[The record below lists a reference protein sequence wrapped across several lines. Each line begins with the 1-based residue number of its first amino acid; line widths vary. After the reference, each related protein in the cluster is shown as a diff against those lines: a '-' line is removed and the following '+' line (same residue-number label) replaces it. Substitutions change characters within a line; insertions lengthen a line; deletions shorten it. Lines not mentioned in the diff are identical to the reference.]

1 MTSPSF
7 SPSGTP
13 PTRASD
19 AAPLR
24 ALGAALLAFV
34 AIVLLL
40 GALAPSRPG
49 RLLLAPMMGLDACL
63 FADRSEEAAKA
74 PAIAQ
79 ECLGAQASAAP
90 IIESTLQALGERHI
104 SRDGTLEM
112 GYTLNLPL
120 LKFLKLQG
128 GHWTVDEEAVGRAVR
143 SVRDA
148 DRPVV
153 LYLFSTHFGSGAP
166 AEAALAQ
173 DADNLLQTPT
183 GPLGKD
189 RYYQTDIY
197 PWSFVRLD
205 NGITR
210 AREAVVQALLQGVC
224 GLPPAARERVR
235 GVTLLGELHQMF
247 PRFEDGMGFAGP
259 YVTTDYSASSVQ
271 GFRQFLQQ
279 RFGTVERLNAVLG
292 AGFRSFDELAPPSK
306 DIRTQPLQHYWEHID
321 AYAAGTLPVMGWV
334 HAPGRGAEG
343 APWVRIYQDGSLVG
357 RVQARFGRQDVLAA
371 RPEFKTADLGW
382 RFDLE
387 YAGLPPGIH
396 RLDIYL
402 EEGEGLARLD
412 TRRIAV
418 MDRAQT
424 APQAVP
430 SRPLPGAAPASPG
443 VEFHVDAPADLS
455 SYYFNP
461 LVPLWDAFRARQV
474 RDYLEHFRAVAASAC
489 VPPQRLY
496 SHQILP
502 FVNPGWDVSKFAVEQ
517 DLDVPARLGLGV
529 SLYGEA
535 SYGAS
540 FFDWLRHTGRDH
552 YGVTEFHPLR
562 AMSPDQLKAVL
573 RRHAEHGA
581 RFLSFFAEAEGS
593 GPWRDGVSNVMS
605 FDQDNPY
612 HGSAPLR
619 AAVQAL
625 MQ

>member
-1 MTSPSF
+1 MTSSH
-7 SPSGTP
+7 SSSSGSGD
-13 PTRASD
+13 RQAGD
-19 AAPLR
+19 AGSR
-24 ALGAALLAFV
+24 ALAVALLAFV

-40 GALAPSRPG
+40 GVLASSRPG
-49 RLLLAPMMGLDACL
+49 PLLLAPMMGLDACL
-63 FADRSEEAAKA
+63 FADRPEEAARS
-74 PAIAQ
+74 PAIAR
-79 ECLGAQASAAP
+79 ECQGAQASAAP
-90 IIESTLQALGERHI
+90 IIESTLRALGERRT

-120 LKFLKLQG
+120 LKFLTLQQG
-128 GHWTVDEEAVGRAVR
+128 QWTVDQEAVGRAVR

-153 LYLFSTHFGSGAP
+153 LYLFSTHFGSAAP

-173 DADNLLQTPT
+173 DADNLLQTPE

-210 AREAVVQALLQGVC
+210 ARESVVRALLQGVC
-224 GLPPAARERVR
+224 GLPQAARERVR

-247 PRFEDGMGFAGP
+247 PRFEDGMGFSGP
-259 YVTTDYSASSVQ
+259 YVTTDYSAASVQ
-271 GFRQFLQQ
+271 GFRQFLRQ
-279 RFGTVERLNAVLG
+279 RFGTVERLNAQLG
-292 AGFRSFDELAPPSK
+292 AGFRSFDELAPPSR
-306 DIRTQPLQHYWEHID
+306 DIRSQPLRHYWEHID
-321 AYAAGTLPVMGWV
+321 AYAAGTLPVMGWL
-334 HAPGRGAEG
+334 HAPGRGAAD
-343 APWVRIYQDGSLVG
+343 APWVRVYLDGSLAG

-382 RFDLE
+382 RFDLA
-387 YAGLPPGIH
+387 YAGLPPGMH
-396 RLDIYL
+396 RLDIYM
-402 EEGEGLARLD
+402 EEGGLLARLD
-412 TRRIAV
+412 TRHIAI

-424 APQAVP
+424 APQALP
-430 SRPLPGAAPASPG
+430 SRPLPVAAPVPPG
-443 VEFHVDAPADLS
+443 VEFHVDAPAELS

-461 LVPLWDAFRARQV
+461 LVPLWNAFRARQV
-474 RDYLEHFRAVAASAC
+474 RDYLDHFRAVVAGSC
-489 VPPQRLY
+489 VPPERIY

-540 FFDWLRHTGRDH
+540 FFDWLRHSGRDF

-581 RFLSFFAEAEGS
+581 RFLSFFAEAQGS
-593 GPWRDGVSNVMS
+593 GPWCEGVSNVMS
-605 FDQDNPY
+605 FDAANPH

-619 AAVQAL
+619 AAVQAM